1 MAIDGAP
8 VASRVDTGGVP
19 DDISVGHWEG
29 PAFASAGDLSS
40 CSPFGLPS
48 PNQLKLPPA
57 HRAWDDPAACN
68 MM

>member
-29 PAFASAGDLSS
+29 PAFASAGDRSQFMLPIRSPLSQS
-40 CSPFGLPS
+40 I
-48 PNQLKLPPA
+48 KAPA
-57 HRAWDDPAACN
+57 GTQSLG
-68 MM
+68 

>member
-29 PAFASAGDLSS
+29 PAFASAGDRSILN
-40 CSPFGLPS
+40 PAYDMKILKPS
-48 PNQLKLPPA
+48 LL
-57 HRAWDDPAACN
+57 
-68 MM
+68 